1 MIKHGTSHSMA
12 YLVSTVVAGLL
23 VSLLRNFV
31 PAAMEKLNGVSD
43 KIIGSLHAS
52 FITQENMNILLLA
65 IILAFI
71 WGVAFKHNHT
81 D

>member
-1 MIKHGTSHSMA
+1 MA

-23 VSLLRNFV
+23 ISVLRDFV

-43 KIIGSLHAS
+43 KIIVSLHAS
-52 FITQENMNILLLA
+52 FISHENMNILLLA

-71 WGVAFKHNHT
+71 WGAAFKHNHT